1 MYTLMI
7 VDDNSD
13 TLQAMTRLLDYRNL
27 GFTRVQTAASGFEAV
42 THVLDWKPDLCLISM
57 CIGRDYGCNLIRN
70 LEQMGVKSN
79 YIMMGTDTSFEN
91 LREAMRCG
99 ALDYLLK
106 PIEKEQLQECLQW
119 AVSTK
124 LQNLP
129 GGVFDTELDPVLKRS
144 YEEFSPLVRKILTVT
159 TMEYG
164 QHLSIKDIAEGFHMN
179 ATYLGQIFIRET
191 KMKFSEYLMAYRLEA
206 AKEKILHTREKI
218 STIASEVGYR
228 NMNYFYLHFQDYFQ
242 TSPTQMRERLYL

>member
-7 VDDNSD
+7 VDDD
-13 TLQAMTRLLDYRNL
+13 LAALRGLTGLLDYRNL
-27 GFTRVQTAASGFEAV
+27 GFARVQTAASGFEAV
-42 THVLDWKPDLCLISM
+42 THVLDWKPDLSLISM
-57 CIGRDYGCNLIRN
+57 CIGRDYGCSLIRN
-70 LEQMGVKSN
+70 LEQMGVKSS
-79 YIMMGTDTSFEN
+79 YIMMGTDASFGN
-91 LREAMRCG
+91 VREAMRCG

-106 PIEKEQLQECLQW
+106 PIEEEQLRECLQW
-119 AVSTK
+119 VVGTK
-124 LQNLP
+124 LKSSS
-129 GGVFDTELDPVLKRS
+129 GGVLDTKLDPVLKRS

-164 QHLSIKDIAEGFHMN
+164 QHLTIKNIAEGFHMN

-206 AKEKILHTREKI
+206 AKEKILHTGEKI
-218 STIASEVGYR
+218 ATIASEVGYR

-242 TSPTQMRERLYL
+242 VSPTQMRERL

>member
-13 TLQAMTRLLDYRNL
+13 ELQVMTGLLDYKKL
-27 GFTRVQTAASGFEAV
+27 GFGHVQTAASGFEAV
-42 THVLDWKPDLCLISM
+42 THALDWKPDLCLISM
-57 CIGRDYGCNLIRN
+57 RIGRDYGCHLIRK
-70 LEQMGVKSN
+70 LEQMGIKSR
-79 YIMMGTDTSFEN
+79 YIMMGTDTSLEN

-106 PIEKEQLQECLQW
+106 PIEGEQLQECLQW

-124 LQNLP
+124 LNLL
-129 GGVFDTELDPVLKRS
+129 GGALDTNLDPVLKRS

-164 QHLSIKDIAEGFHMN
+164 KRLSIKNIAEGFHMN

-191 KMKFSEYLMAYRLEA
+191 RMKFSEYLMAYRLEA
-206 AKEKILHTREKI
+206 AKEKIMHTREKI
-218 STIASEVGYR
+218 STIASEVGYK

-242 TSPTQMRERLYL
+242 TSPTQMRERL

>member
-7 VDDNSD
+7 VDDNPD
-13 TLQAMTRLLDYRNL
+13 ALQAMTKMLDYKTL

-57 CIGRDYGCNLIRN
+57 RVGQDYGCNLIRK
-70 LEQMGVKSN
+70 LEQMGVKSS
-79 YIMMGTDTSFEN
+79 YIMMGADGSLEN
-91 LREAMRCG
+91 VREAMRCG

-106 PIEKEQLQECLQW
+106 PIESDQLQECLQW
-119 AVSTK
+119 AVCTRLKNIS
-124 LQNLP
+124 
-129 GGVFDTELDPVLKRS
+129 GGALDIDLDPVLKRS

-159 TMEYG
+159 MMEYS
-164 QHLSIKDIAEGFHMN
+164 QHLSMKNIAERFHMN

-206 AKEKILHTREKI
+206 AKEKILHTGEKI
-218 STIASEVGYR
+218 STIATEVGYR

-242 TSPTQMRERLYL
+242 TSPTQMRDNL